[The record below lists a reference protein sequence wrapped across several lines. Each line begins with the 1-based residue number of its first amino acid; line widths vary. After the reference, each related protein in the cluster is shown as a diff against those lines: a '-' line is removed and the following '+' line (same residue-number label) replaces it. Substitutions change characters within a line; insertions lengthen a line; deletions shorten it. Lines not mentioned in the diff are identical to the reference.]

1 MEIMELTK
9 DLSIF
14 KGKKILVTGDT
25 GFKGAWLCM
34 WLDML
39 GADVVGY
46 SLPPDKKDCLYNI
59 LGLEER
65 ILHIDGDI
73 LDLEHLKE
81 VFRKQN
87 PEFVFHLAAQ
97 PLVGVS
103 YTEPKRTFDVN
114 VIGSVNLLEVVRHNK
129 SVKSVVYVTSD
140 KCYKNKEW
148 LWGYRENDE
157 LGGGDPYSVSKAAAE
172 LIFTAYIDAYFSED
186 SKIGLASARTGN
198 VIGGGDWA
206 EGRIIPDCV
215 RALSAKK
222 VIELRKPYAFRP
234 WQHVLDVLYGYL
246 LLSINLFHN
255 PKKYSGSWNFGPTNT
270 SILPV
275 QRLVETFIDNWGN
288 GSYNSENYNENFY
301 ESNSLSV
308 NSEKAVYQLK
318 WNSKWD
324 FNRTVSETVNWYKN
338 FEEGKDAYHFTLEQ
352 IQAYMKIHKEREVK
366 P

>member
-1 MEIMELTK
+1 MELTK

-14 KGKKILVTGDT
+14 KGKKVLVTGDT

-255 PKKYSGSWNFGPTNT
+255 PKKYSGSWNFG
-270 SILPV
+270 
-275 QRLVETFIDNWGN
+275 
-288 GSYNSENYNENFY
+288 
-301 ESNSLSV
+301 
-308 NSEKAVYQLK
+308 
-318 WNSKWD
+318 
-324 FNRTVSETVNWYKN
+324 
-338 FEEGKDAYHFTLEQ
+338 
-352 IQAYMKIHKEREVK
+352 
-366 P
+366 